1 MTVAG
6 SPPRGAP
13 RPVVG
18 PGLRR
23 VLFVVFSLFAVLSVN
38 SAYLAAVT
46 LAEHASGD
54 SLQGHFYQYMFL
66 AHVLL
71 GLLLI
76 APFVAYGVLHML
88 RARRRPNRRAVRVG
102 YALFGTALILL
113 ATGVVLTRGLP
124 GVEIR
129 DPVAR
134 TVAYWLHVATPFL
147 VAWLF
152 VLHRL
157 AGRPIRWRIGGWVAA
172 GAMAA
177 SAAGVALHAGLAPES
192 VVQPEQPPFFPA
204 LIRVDADGPVA
215 PERLMNDDYCAECH
229 ADVHEAWSHSVHKH
243 ASFNNPAYR
252 FSVNETRA
260 KMLARDGHLDA
271 ARFCAGCHDPV
282 PLLSGELDD
291 PDFDLGSS
299 PSASAGITCTV
310 CHSVTAVNSPRGN
323 ADFTL
328 TPPRHYPF
336 VGSSNPALA
345 WVNRA
350 LVKAKPDFHR
360 RTFLK
365 PLHQTP
371 EFCGTCHKV
380 SLPEALNGYR
390 WLRGQ
395 NHYDSFLLSGV
406 SGHGVRSFY
415 YPEQAETGC
424 NGCHMPARPSDDF
437 GARVLDDSGVL
448 AVHDHQFP
456 AANTAIPA
464 LAGMPEWVNDRHR
477 EILEGSLRV
486 DVFGLR
492 QGLDIARL
500 PTAPLRPGV
509 PSLRPGTDYV
519 ADVVLRTLTLG
530 HLFTQGTA
538 DSNEI
543 WLDVTLT
550 VDGRVAGRSGA
561 RRESDG
567 AVDPWSY
574 FVNTYAIDRDG
585 RRIDRRNAEDIFT
598 ALYNHQIPPGA
609 ASVTHYAFRVPDW
622 AERRVVLD
630 VALKYRKFDAVY
642 MAHFQGDDFEG
653 NNLPVTIIAA
663 DRVVFP
669 VAGTVPDA
677 AGPPDIPEWQRWND
691 YGIGLL
697 RAGELRQ
704 AEAAFRQVEAAGQSH
719 GPLNLARVY
728 LREGRL
734 EEASAALG
742 RAGAFDPPAFPWS
755 VAYFTA
761 VLNRQNGFLDEAIAG
776 YRELVATRFQ
786 DAQRRGL
793 DFSRDYRLLNE
804 LAAALFERSRLE
816 RGDARRELRARYLD
830 EAADLYGRVLDLD
843 PENAEGHW
851 GLSRV
856 LAEQGNREA
865 ADYHQALHG
874 KYKVDDNARDR
885 AVAKA
890 RRADPAA
897 DHAAEDVVIY
907 DLQRT
912 GAWGLE
918 PQRPATASR

>member
-1 MTVAG
+1 MTG
-6 SPPRGAP
+6 SGLRRTP

-23 VLFVVFSLFAVLSVN
+23 ALFVVFALFAVLSVN
-38 SAYLAAVT
+38 AAYLGAVT
-46 LAEHASGD
+46 FAESVSGE

-66 AHVLL
+66 AHVAL
-71 GLLLI
+71 GLILI
-76 APFVAYGVLHML
+76 APFLIYGFLHMQ
-88 RARRRPNRRAVRVG
+88 RARHRPNRRAVRVG
-102 YALFGTALILL
+102 YALFITGLGLLITGLL
-113 ATGVVLTRGLP
+113 LTRGLP
-124 GVEIR
+124 WVEIR
-129 DPVAR
+129 NPAGR
-134 TVAYWLHVATPFL
+134 TVAYWLHVGTPF
-147 VAWLF
+147 VAAWLF

-157 AGRPIRWRIGGWVAA
+157 AGRPVRWRIGGWVTA
-172 GAMAA
+172 GAVAL
-177 SAAGVALHAGLAPES
+177 SGLGVALHAGLAPEAAP
-192 VVQPEQPPFFPA
+192 QPETPPYFPA
-204 LIRVDADGPVA
+204 LIRVDAEGTVA
-215 PERLMNDDYCAECH
+215 PERLMNDEYCAECH

-260 KMLARDGHLDA
+260 KVLERDGNLDA

-282 PLLSGELDD
+282 PLLSGELAD
-291 PDFDLGSS
+291 PAFDLGSS
-299 PSASAGITCTV
+299 PSASAGVTCTV

-336 VGSSNPALA
+336 VDSENSALA

-350 LVKAKPDFHR
+350 LIKAKPDFHR

-365 PLHQTP
+365 PLHQSP

-406 SGHGVRSFY
+406 SGHGIRSFY
-415 YPEQAETGC
+415 YPAQAHDGC

-437 GARVLDDSGVL
+437 GARVLDDTGVL

-464 LAGMPEWVNDRHR
+464 LAGMPDWVNARHR
-477 EILEGSLRV
+477 EMLENSLRV

-492 QGLDIARL
+492 EGRDITAL
-500 PTAPLRPGV
+500 PSAPLRPGL
-509 PSLRPGTDYV
+509 PSVRAGRDYV

-550 VDGRVAGRSGA
+550 VDGQVAGRSGA
-561 RRESDG
+561 RRDTDG

-574 FVNTYAIDRDG
+574 FVNSYVIDRSG

-609 ASVTHYAFRVPDW
+609 ASVTHYGFRVPDW
-622 AERRVVLD
+622 AEESVELE
-630 VALKYRKFDAVY
+630 VALRYRKFDATY
-642 MAHFQGDDFEG
+642 MAHFQGEDFAG
-653 NNLPVTIIAA
+653 NNLPVTTITS
-663 DRVVFP
+663 DRVAFP
-669 VAGTVPDA
+669 VAGNVPESLKA
-677 AGPPDIPEWQRWND
+677 PEVPGWQRWND

-704 AEAAFRQVEAAGQSH
+704 AEAAFRQVEAAGESH

-734 EEASAALG
+734 PEASGALARAA
-742 RAGAFDPPAFPWS
+742 AFDPPAFPWS

-776 YRELVATRFQ
+776 YRELVATRFE
-786 DAQRRGL
+786 DARRRGL
-793 DFSRDYRLLNE
+793 DFSRDYRLLND

-816 RGDARRELRARYLD
+816 RGDKRRAARDGFLN
-830 EAADLYGRVLDLD
+830 EAAGHYRDVLALD

-851 GLSRV
+851 GLSQV
-856 LAEQGNREA
+856 LAELGDRTAANHHRE
-865 ADYHQALHG
+865 LHG
-874 KYKVDDNARDR
+874 KYKVDDNAQDR
-885 AVAKA
+885 AVALA

-912 GAWGLE
+912 GAWGLG
-918 PQRPATASR
+918 PPRPATASR